1 MKSVGSNDNWS
12 LPFMM
17 QGDDLMLILGD
28 SQGYGDNH
36 SCYVGFGLIWNGSA
50 RTDMTV
56 HIFKIVSI
64 CFLIDR

>member
-1 MKSVGSNDNWS
+1 
-12 LPFMM
+12 MM